1 MFCVKKYNN
10 YLNCKNF
17 IIDGSYGDVD
27 EVFLNEEYGYLL
39 RINYKFFGVIYQFI
53 VLESGINKGCNLKFG
68 YSQSKLKDIF
78 FFFL

>member
-1 MFCVKKYNN
+1 MKKYNN

-39 RINYKFFGVIYQFI
+39 RINYKFFGVIY
-53 VLESGINKGCNLKFG
+53 
-68 YSQSKLKDIF
+68 
-78 FFFL
+78 